1 MSDLAWW
8 WDNFNRLLT
17 TVTLISSI
25 IAIRM
30 VLKNQA
36 KSIIKGVGE
45 QIKKI

>member
-1 MSDLAWW
+1 MDYQWW

-17 TVTLISSI
+17 SITLISSI

-36 KSIIKGVGE
+36 KSIIKGIKE
-45 QIKKI
+45 DIKKI